1 MFVLCVVGIADSVLI
16 REVSFIQTVLYR
28 EVPLYSSYIVIHC
41 LPTLLLGGWVHLIES
56 TNDLNQSME
65 NN

>member
-16 REVSFIQTVLYR
+16 REVSIIQTVLYR
-28 EVPLYSSYIVIHC
+28 EVPLYSPYIVIHC